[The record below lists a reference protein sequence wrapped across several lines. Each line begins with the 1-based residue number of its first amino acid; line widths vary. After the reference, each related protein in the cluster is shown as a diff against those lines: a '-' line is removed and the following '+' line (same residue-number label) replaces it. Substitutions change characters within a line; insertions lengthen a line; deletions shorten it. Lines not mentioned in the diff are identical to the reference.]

1 MTIVLHLMPADAWR
15 ELADGAPITNPS
27 LATEGFIHCTGDHT
41 VLLQVA
47 NAFYASQSGEFVAVH
62 IDTDLL
68 NSECIWEGPAHIQR
82 DGEAHS
88 DMPVSALPQ
97 APLFPH
103 VYGPI
108 DRRAVVG
115 TQAVVRDGE
124 GRFTGY
130 AGDDAST

>member
-1 MTIVLHLMPADAWR
+1 MTIVLHLMPADAWHR
-15 ELADGAPITNPS
+15 LAEDEPITNPS
-27 LATEGFIHCTGDHT
+27 LTSEGFIHCTGDDT

-47 NAFYASQSGEFVAVH
+47 NAFYAAQRGDFVALR

-68 NSECIWEGPAHIQR
+68 SSRCIWEGPAHIQR
-82 DGEAHS
+82 AHETH
-88 DMPVSALPQ
+88 ALPQ

-115 TQAVVRDGE
+115 LHSMSRDTE

-130 AGDDAST
+130 TDDDANT